1 MYVDACVQSF
11 RNSSFETG
19 VKTRCHFL
27 NRQLTDFFSVLVF
40 VAGDRVSYLFLG
52 HSFKK
57 DTTIKNRVVLIM
69 DFISFH
75 LKNSLDWSRSASFG

>member
-1 MYVDACVQSF
+1 MYVDVQSF

-27 NRQLTDFFSVLVF
+27 NRRLTDFFQS
-40 VAGDRVSYLFLG
+40 LFLLLAIG
-52 HSFKK
+52 FRILFLWHFFKK

-75 LKNSLDWSRSASFG
+75 LKNSLYWSRSASFR